1 MPEKLKY
8 NNKNIKNEKDKDK
21 ENEKKNEEKN
31 EEKNENIE
39 IDNEKLVKIFIKN
52 CYHYTNFLDDLDDY
66 DDLYD

>member
-21 ENEKKNEEKN
+21 DKDKENEKKNE
-31 EEKNENIE
+31 NIDID

-52 CYHYTNFLDDLDDY
+52 CYHYTNFLDDLDN
-66 DDLYD
+66 